1 LVKNFRVQ
9 YLFLA
14 FVTAAALLA
23 APFAVSAAEEPKTA
37 APDQKTVSEKKP
49 EQVKKTKKTKKAK
62 KVKKAEVK
70 ENSAV
75 VEVPLTSEVAVIK
88 ETPAVKD
95 GQTKE
100 TGAACIFTLMEK
112 KQATVEDLLD
122 VLLIFKNKSPEG
134 LAVDDKVKFLKD
146 AKIVP
151 ERTQIY
157 PKDLLRKGFA
167 AMLFHRALG
176 LRGGLIIRM
185 AGTSTRNC
193 LRELI
198 YQGVMSEASE
208 RDKMSGPELLSVIYK
223 AKQYQSD
230 NNKSL

>member
-1 LVKNFRVQ
+1 MVKNFRVQ

-14 FVTAAALLA
+14 FLTAAALLA
-23 APFAVSAAEEPKTA
+23 SPFTVMAAEDQKTA
-37 APDQKTVSEKKP
+37 SPDQKTVSEKKP
-49 EQVKKTKKTKKAK
+49 VQVKKTKKTKKAK
-62 KVKKAEVK
+62 KVKKAKKESVK
-70 ENSAV
+70 EISAV
-75 VEVPLTSEVAVIK
+75 TEVPLTSEVNVVK
-88 ETPAVKD
+88 EAPV
-95 GQTKE
+95 KE
-100 TGAACIFTLMEK
+100 TGAAYIFVLMEK
-112 KQATVEDLLD
+112 KQAIVEDLLD

-134 LAVDDKVKFLKD
+134 LALDDKVKFLKD

-157 PKDLLRKGFA
+157 PKELLRKGFA

-176 LRGGLIIRM
+176 LRGGLLIRT

-208 RDKMSGPELLSVIYK
+208 RDKMSGPELISVIYK
-223 AKQYQSD
+223 AKEYQSEK
-230 NNKSL
+230 NKSL